1 MKKRGYKYKPM
12 KEKARDKIEGKEN
25 VFDVIDDA
33 AQVIHRM
40 PEGMYYDVAFD
51 NTISVIKSSGTTMV
65 AVMNGDVIFTVECM
79 EDEDHMGRIT
89 SIGIQNRDKKTD
101 LYIARGFIFRYDNGI
116 RGERGRLMMHRLIEK
131 LQTCIPCQYQDI
143 RTETASQVRETT
155 SPVAAFE
162 HLGY

>member
-1 MKKRGYKYKPM
+1 MSEKP
-12 KEKARDKIEGKEN
+12 RSQLEGKEN

-89 SIGIQNRDKKTD
+89 SIAIQNKDRKTN
-101 LYIARGFIFRYDNGI
+101 LYAARGVLMTYDKGI
-116 RGERGRLMMHRLIEK
+116 LGERGRQMMHRLIGK
-131 LQTCIPCQYQDI
+131 LQTCIPCQHQDI
-143 RTETASQVRETT
+143 RTETASQVWETT

-162 HLGY
+162 HPMY

>member
-1 MKKRGYKYKPM
+1 MSEKPRS
-12 KEKARDKIEGKEN
+12 KLEGKEN

-79 EDEDHMGRIT
+79 EDEDRMGRIT
-89 SIGIQNRDKKTD
+89 SIAIQNRDRKTN
-101 LYIARGFIFRYDNGI
+101 LYTARGVLMTHDNGI

-143 RTETASQVRETT
+143 RTETASQVWEATT
-155 SPVAAFE
+155 LAAASE
-162 HLGY
+162 HPMY